1 MRTRPFLQTSFVIL
15 TLLAATAHADEI
27 EYVVRGID
35 EPALTETREFTDPSE
50 WRDAAE
56 ELGRR
61 LLK

>member
-1 MRTRPFLQTSFVIL
+1 VALDPETGD
-15 TLLAATAHADEI
+15 A
-27 EYVVRGID
+27 ID